1 MKTCDHHFAPG
12 RHWAAASLLL
22 LLAVVSPAS
31 ASSWVATADGAVG
44 LWHGE
49 GNGNDAVGGNNAALF
64 GGVTFAQGVVGLGFK
79 CNGVDDKIV
88 VPDTPVLNF
97 AAKQDFSIEAWV
109 KPSASPGNFKDIMS
123 VVSKR
128 VAPDTITQLGYELY
142 LQEGR
147 LCFQLA
153 DTLAAYSWHNFESA
167 GPDLRD
173 GKFHHVAVT
182 VNRRST
188 SGGTLYVDGKVV
200 LTFDPTVCPGDL
212 SNAGPLRIGS
222 HPVNGLPCF
231 FNGMIDEVSIYNR
244 ALSAAEIQAVSVAP
258 ADRKAVLSLPAG
270 VASAA
275 RPQIRSLSRSAG
287 GRTQM
292 QFTGAAGTTYT
303 VEASIDLVTWEKIGT
318 ATPQADGTFA
328 FEDGDAA
335 KFPSRFYRLVTP

>member
-1 MKTCDHHFAPG
+1 MKAFN
-12 RHWAAASLLL
+12 HWLVQIACVVAGVQMLLFAASSHVH
-22 LLAVVSPAS
+22 AA
-31 ASSWVATADGAVG
+31 SWVATSDGVVG
-44 LWHGE
+44 LWHAD
-49 GNGNDAVGGNNAALF
+49 GNGNDAVGGNNATLF
-64 GGVTFAQGVVGLGFK
+64 GGVTFAEGVIGLGFK
-79 CNGVDDKIV
+79 CNGRDDKIV

-109 KPSASPGNFKDIMS
+109 KPAASPGNYKDIMT

-153 DTLAAYSWHNFESA
+153 DKLERYSWHNFEST

-182 VNRRST
+182 VNRRSA
-188 SGGTLYVDGKVV
+188 SGGILYVDGQPV

-212 SNAGPLRIGS
+212 SNPGPLRIGS

-244 ALSAAEIQAVSVAP
+244 VLSASEIQAASSSHAES
-258 ADRKAVLSLPAG
+258 KAVLSLSSQ
-270 VASAA
+270 ASQ
-275 RPQIRSLSRSAG
+275 PGSTQVQSMIRQAG
-287 GRTQM
+287 GNM
-292 QFTGAAGTTYT
+292 LIEFSGSGAAYR
-303 VEASIDLVTWEKIGT
+303 VEASTNLVNWETIGA
-318 ATPQADGTFA
+318 ATRQADGTFN
-328 FEDGDAA
+328 FTDSDSG
-335 KFPSRFYRLVTP
+335 KFSTRFYRIVSQ